1 MDDDY
6 YDDYFDDYYTDTDVD
21 LEMFEP
27 RFENIWTD
35 CVWPSL
41 AQITA
46 YAIKFIAVNFVFR
59 LLTQSFIRNKIW
71 SHLVSVVCGVVLI
84 WLTVEAGYIYIYGF
98 MIVSYGM
105 ISVLYK
111 VRQKRV
117 GYVMSCFVL
126 GVLLLCE
133 YLESD
138 KRLWHQ
144 LRGCLM
150 IIVMKIIS
158 LAFDIDATKTKELP
172 GVIQFMGYLLC
183 PASVILGPWHSYN
196 EYTYIFET
204 SQWNLKYFFHIFINA
219 ILSITFLLTSNCFIY
234 GIIPDNTW
242 KWVVAY
248 RDALSF
254 RCSHYFVSFLSQAT
268 MTAAG
273 FATVT
278 TPPDISGHTYTNLV
292 GYEVTKP
299 HKIELPRSLLQVVV
313 GWNVP
318 MHNWLKQCKIISNL
332 LIFDTKNLSSMLIR
346 SNKHRR

>member
-41 AQITA
+41 SQITTLA
-46 YAIKFIAVNFVFR
+46 VKFVAVNLVFR
-59 LLTQSFIRNKIW
+59 ILTQSFIRNKIW
-71 SHLVSVVCGVVLI
+71 CHFVSIVSGIVLI
-84 WLTVEAGYIYIYGF
+84 AVTIEAGHKYIYGF
-98 MIVSYGM
+98 MILSYGV
-105 ISVLYK
+105 IWVTYK
-111 VRQKRV
+111 VRQRRI
-117 GYVMSCFVL
+117 GYVISCFVL

-133 YLESD
+133 YLETD

-172 GVIQFMGYLLC
+172 GVIPFMGYLLC
-183 PASVILGPWHSYN
+183 PASVILGPWHAFN
-196 EYTYIFET
+196 EYTNLFET
-204 SQWNLKYFFHIFINA
+204 IEWNLKYVFHILFNTIF
-219 ILSITFLLTSNCFIY
+219 SITFLLLSNCFTY
-234 GIIPDNTW
+234 GLIPDNTW
-242 KWVVAY
+242 KWLIAY

-254 RCSHYFVSFLSQAT
+254 RCSHYFVSFLSQAS

-273 FATVT
+273 F
-278 TPPDISGHTYTNLV
+278 ISTSDTSGNTYTKLV

-299 HKIELPRSLLQVVV
+299 HKIELPRSLLQVVI

-318 MHNWLKQCKIISNL
+318 MHNWLKQCNFISSIFIITSDA
-332 LIFDTKNLSSMLIR
+332 I
-346 SNKHRR
+346 